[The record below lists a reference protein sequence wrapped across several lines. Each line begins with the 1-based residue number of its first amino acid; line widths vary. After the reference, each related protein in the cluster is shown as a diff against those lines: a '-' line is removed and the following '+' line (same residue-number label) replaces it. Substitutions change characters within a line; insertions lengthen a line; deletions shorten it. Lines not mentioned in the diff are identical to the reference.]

1 MRLNI
6 ANIDRIKLSTLPIVR
21 EVTAYWKSQRM
32 GLDLVNLELPQ
43 EIYTLTFGGFDSANP
58 AGTLNFT
65 RASLPVL
72 YITLNAIPYDIR
84 NISRKT
90 YAELYGES
98 WNVYEVCN
106 GVGKMMFD
114 DS

>member
-1 MRLNI
+1 M
-6 ANIDRIKLSTLPIVR
+6 A
-21 EVTAYWKSQRM
+21 
-32 GLDLVNLELPQ
+32 LDLSNAEVPQ
-43 EIYTLTFGGFDSANP
+43 EIYTLTFGGFDVATP

-72 YITLNAIPYDIR
+72 YVTLNATPYDRR

-90 YAELYGES
+90 YGLLYGES
-98 WNVYEVCN
+98 WNIFEVCN